1 MLKTGKMEVFN
12 ENREVFKNPDSFIL
26 VDLSDNVHHFHTI
39 TINTNGIRKTIR
51 ENSI

>member
-1 MLKTGKMEVFN
+1 MLKTGSMEGLN

-39 TINTNGIRKTIR
+39 TINTDGIRKTIR
-51 ENSI
+51 ENSM